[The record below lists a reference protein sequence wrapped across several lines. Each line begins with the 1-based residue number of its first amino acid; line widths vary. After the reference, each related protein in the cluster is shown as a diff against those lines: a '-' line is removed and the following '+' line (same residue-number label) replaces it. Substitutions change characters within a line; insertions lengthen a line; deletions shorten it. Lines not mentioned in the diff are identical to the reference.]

1 MTLFENFIN
10 KTVLIVIDIE
20 REGQYLVVHG
30 KDDHQ
35 LPENGD
41 EVQEEFH
48 TLPSYTNCRRYRPIT
63 FIASCYRAKIHK
75 HVYVLN

>member
-1 MTLFENFIN
+1 MTLFKTFIN

-41 EVQEEFH
+41 EVQEELH
-48 TLPSYTNCRRYRPIT
+48 TLPSHTNCRHY
-63 FIASCYRAKIHK
+63 
-75 HVYVLN
+75 